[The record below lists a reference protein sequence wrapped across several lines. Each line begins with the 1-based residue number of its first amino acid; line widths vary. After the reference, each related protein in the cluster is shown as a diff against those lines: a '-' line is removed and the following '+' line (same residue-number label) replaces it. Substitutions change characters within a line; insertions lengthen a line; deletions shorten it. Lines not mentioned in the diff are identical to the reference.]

1 MGPVWVDMFYTWVA
15 DGKMPPNVKL
25 ELPQPG
31 LPGQPMYYV
40 VPAKAANAAL
50 AKKFI
55 DFAASPEIQAEGI
68 VKQFNWYPGIDAQ
81 YVKAKMNEK
90 DWNKLFT
97 DITPQALADYGK
109 PFPLSEYF
117 TDILE
122 GYERVVL
129 K

>member
-1 MGPVWVDMFYTWVA
+1 
-15 DGKMPPNVKL
+15 
-25 ELPQPG
+25 
-31 LPGQPMYYV
+31 MYYV
-40 VPAKAANAAL
+40 VPARAANGVL
-50 AKKFI
+50 ARKFV

-81 YVKAKMNEK
+81 YVKAKMDEK
-90 DWNKLFT
+90 SWNKLFT
-97 DITPQALADYGK
+97 DIPPDQLAKNGK

-122 GYERVVL
+122 SYERVVL

>member
-1 MGPVWVDMFYTWVA
+1 
-15 DGKMPPNVKL
+15 
-25 ELPQPG
+25 
-31 LPGQPMYYV
+31 MYYV

-50 AKKFI
+50 AKKFV

-68 VKQFNWYPGIDAQ
+68 VKKFNWYPGIDAQ
-81 YVKAKMNEK
+81 HVKSKMDAK

-97 DITPQALADYGK
+97 DITPDALASYGK